1 LAQIIG
7 EDDLSDIDRLYLEFG
22 QELESKFIA
31 QGKNENRSI
40 TETLDLGWHIL
51 SILPAAELDRMKT
64 ELIEKYYDYNRE
76 R

>member
-1 LAQIIG
+1 L
-7 EDDLSDIDRLYLEFG
+7 DFG
-22 QELESKFIA
+22 RELEGKFIA

-40 TETLDLGWHIL
+40 NETLDLGWHIL
-51 SILPAAELDRMKT
+51 SILPVTELDRMKT